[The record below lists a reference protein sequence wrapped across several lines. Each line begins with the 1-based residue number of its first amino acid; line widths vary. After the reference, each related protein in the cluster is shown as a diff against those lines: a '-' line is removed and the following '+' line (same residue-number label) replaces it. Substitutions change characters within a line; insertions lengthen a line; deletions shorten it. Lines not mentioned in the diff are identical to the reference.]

1 MSRRDTLATVEL
13 VEDVDDV
20 PDAPVRS
27 RRRWWLLAIPVVAA
41 LLVAGVQLVADAL
54 ESAADARVAAL
65 PGAVDPLGDHA
76 DVLWRADLGIGS
88 LADGLVARDALHG
101 VLVGRD
107 GSLSYDA
114 LDLSTG
120 ERLWSAPLSGA
131 DPAQTDPTYPRAT
144 VCEPDA
150 EPGAEPERV
159 VCLVTDGAAPFTRDP
174 RPATR
179 SRVVVLDLADGHVL
193 ADRPA
198 PYVSSFAVLPGL
210 TATAVVEDRHIV
222 VVAADP
228 LTGKELWRYRHAEA
242 SDQEPAISAG
252 GGVIVAFG
260 TPGGPVVLSASGD
273 LVPAE
278 PGTTGW
284 GTTQEGWFVTER
296 SDPAGQLRRVVRPGE
311 PPVEVVGRLLDRRV
325 DDGSVPGLE
334 VSTGGLTFGWD
345 ARTGKR
351 LWEADVS
358 VSPEDDGAVLIIDG
372 TAFLCS
378 DDAVVALD
386 ARTGETRWTAPRQQ
400 GDYVGE
406 LLTDGAHVLLVEAP
420 QDGASTAFVTV
431 LDRRDGE
438 LVRRLALPAGVTSVS
453 AAGRHLVDTSR
464 RGAVARIG

>member
-13 VEDVDDV
+13 VEDDDDV

-27 RRRWWLLAIPVVAA
+27 RKRWWLLAVPVVAA
-41 LLVAGVQLVADAL
+41 VLVAGVQLVADAL

-76 DVLWRADLGIGS
+76 TCSGGPTWASARSPTGWSRATPCTACSSAGT
-88 LADGLVARDALHG
+88 ARCPTT
-101 VLVGRD
+101 R
-107 GSLSYDA
+107 
-114 LDLSTG
+114 STCARASG
-120 ERLWSAPLSGA
+120 CGPHRSAAPI
-131 DPAQTDPTYPRAT
+131 PAQTDPTYPRAT

-193 ADRPA
+193 ADHPA
-198 PYVSSFAVLPGL
+198 PSVSSFAVLPGL

-228 LTGKELWRYRHAEA
+228 LTGRELWRYRHAEA
-242 SDQEPAISAG
+242 SEQEPAISAG
-252 GGVIVAFG
+252 GGVIVVFG

-273 LVPAE
+273 RVPTE

-334 VSTGGLTFGWD
+334 VS
-345 ARTGKR
+345 R
-351 LWEADVS
+351 
-358 VSPEDDGAVLIIDG
+358 
-372 TAFLCS
+372 
-378 DDAVVALD
+378 
-386 ARTGETRWTAPRQQ
+386 AP
-400 GDYVGE
+400 
-406 LLTDGAHVLLVEAP
+406 
-420 QDGASTAFVTV
+420 
-431 LDRRDGE
+431 
-438 LVRRLALPAGVTSVS
+438 
-453 AAGRHLVDTSR
+453 
-464 RGAVARIG
+464 